1 MESGVKL
8 NNHDN
13 ISILATGEP
22 QIWLKAFC
30 ATSLG
35 KENIINYI
43 VHSI

>member
-13 ISILATGEP
+13 ISVLATGEP
-22 QIWLKAFC
+22 QIWLKAFYV
-30 ATSLG
+30 ASLG
-35 KENIINYI
+35 KENIINCI